1 MANKTTL
8 LQNVS
13 ADDYKAFPHSFWQQ
27 THDYGAIQ
35 ERSGRKVVRRVI
47 KESDTVLGYFTLV
60 IYPFFGS
67 YSFGYMPYGPIML
80 ETLSPDQINQYEK
93 ELRDLAHEHRLVFV
107 RHDTDC
113 RSDSTNISLGTP
125 VPPFLQHSSFH
136 QPRGEGILNIAPEL
150 DQIKANFSKST
161 KRNVNR
167 SLKQDLKIEF
177 HYGSDMYSSKDSFIA
192 LNEAN
197 IRSHGTTTHSD
208 SYFRSL
214 FEVLAK
220 SENNF
225 VANVY
230 HDDILVASHI
240 ICTWFDG
247 SIKLAYCPFGASSD
261 TGKDVYA
268 YYFLKYKTIEHLQSF
283 GVAQWNWGGISIS
296 DTDSH
301 LKGVDQF
308 KRGFGI
314 RAHEHSLLR
323 DSVYK
328 KLLYKIYVLK
338 KTIRDRVWTN

>member
-13 ADDYKAFPHSFWQQ
+13 ADDYKAFPHNSWQQ

-60 IYPFFGS
+60 TYPFFGS

-80 ETLSPDQINQYEK
+80 ETLSQSQQNQYEK

-113 RSDSTNISLGTP
+113 RSSSKNLYFGKT
-125 VPPFLQHSSFH
+125 VPSYLQHSSFH
-136 QPRGEGILNIAPEL
+136 QPRGEGILDIAPEL
-150 DQIKANFSKST
+150 DQVKANFSKST
-161 KRNVNR
+161 KRNINR
-167 SLKQDLKIEF
+167 SLKQDLKIKF
-177 HYGSDMYSSKDSFIA
+177 HHGSDMLSQADSFIS
-192 LNEAN
+192 LNKEN
-197 IRSHGTTTHSD
+197 TRTHGTTTHSD

-214 FEVLAK
+214 FEILAK

-225 VANVY
+225 ITNVY
-230 HDDILVASHI
+230 HEDTLVASHI
-240 ICTWFDG
+240 ICTWSDG
-247 SIKLAYCPFGASSD
+247 AIKHAYCPFGASSGV
-261 TGKDVYA
+261 GKDMYA
-268 YYFLKYKTIEHLQSF
+268 YYFLKYKTIEHLQSL
-283 GVAQWNWGGISIS
+283 GIARWNWGGISVS
-296 DTDSH
+296 EADSY

-314 RAHEHSLLR
+314 EATTHSGLR
-323 DSVYK
+323 DIIVHPS
-328 KLLYKIYVLK
+328 LYFLYR
-338 KTIRDRVWTN
+338 IRKRLS